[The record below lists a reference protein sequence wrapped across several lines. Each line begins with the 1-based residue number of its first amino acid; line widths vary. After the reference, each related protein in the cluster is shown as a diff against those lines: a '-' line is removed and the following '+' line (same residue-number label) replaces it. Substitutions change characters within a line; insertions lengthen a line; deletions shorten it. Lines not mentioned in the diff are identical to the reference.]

1 MSKNSTRQ
9 LQLRTRA
16 MSVPAY
22 VAALALAGSGALAL
36 AAPAAADEATTDGL
50 HVVDGRL
57 VEADGS
63 DLVLR
68 GINHAHTWYT
78 HELQSF
84 EDIKGTGA
92 NAVRV
97 VLSSGDQW
105 TRNDPADVARV
116 VRECDVNRLVCAL
129 EVHDTTG
136 YGDEYAPAAVSLD
149 RAVDYWE
156 DLYPTL
162 AGTEDRILVNIGNE
176 PIGNGPIA
184 DEWAAQTSAA
194 VQRLRDIGYEHTI
207 VVDAP
212 NWGQDWS
219 RTMYSQAQQVFD
231 ADPDANVVFS
241 VHMYEVY
248 GDGAVVTDYL
258 EHFVDAGLPLIVG
271 EFGPAHHGND
281 VDEDT
286 ILAESRRLG
295 LGWFGWSWSGNSGGV
310 EDLDLVQGFDPA
322 SPSLWGE
329 RLVSGPDGI
338 AETSHEASVFASRT
352 DGCSAEL
359 EVQYRWPG
367 GYQGQVR
374 VEFDGEPVS
383 TWTTSWGVP
392 AGSELVQT
400 WHGALSVD
408 GGTATVAAE
417 SWNAHVPAGGTI
429 TYGFS
434 GRGDAPVL
442 APVVD
447 CSAS

>member
-1 MSKNSTRQ
+1 MTTNTARWVHALTAS
-9 LQLRTRA
+9 
-16 MSVPAY
+16 
-22 VAALALAGSGALAL
+22 AATLAAIGAGALAL
-36 AAPAAADEATTDGL
+36 APAATASPAPDGL
-50 HVVDGRL
+50 HVQDGRL

-68 GINHAHTWYT
+68 GVNHAHTWYP

-84 EDIKGTGA
+84 ADIKATGA

-105 TRNDPADVARV
+105 TRNDPDDVGRV
-116 VRECDVNRLVCAL
+116 VRECDANRLVCAL

-156 DLYPTL
+156 DLYPVL
-162 AGTEDRILVNIGNE
+162 AGTEDRVLVNIGNE
-176 PIGNGPIA
+176 PIGNGSISE
-184 DEWAAQTSAA
+184 EWASRTSDA
-194 VQRLRDIGYEHTI
+194 VQRLREIGYEHTI

-212 NWGQDWS
+212 NWGQDWT
-219 RTMYSQAQQVFD
+219 RTMYAEAQEVFD
-231 ADPDANVVFS
+231 ADPEANVVFS

-248 GDGAVVTDYL
+248 GDGATVTDYL
-258 EHFVDAGLPLIVG
+258 EHFVDAGLPLVVG

-286 ILAESRRLG
+286 ILAETRRLG

-310 EDLDLVQGFDPA
+310 EDLDLVHDFDPA
-322 SPSLWGE
+322 QPSSWGT
-329 RLVSGPDGI
+329 RLFDGPDGI
-338 AETSHEASVFASRT
+338 RETSHEAAVFADRA
-352 DGCSAEL
+352 DGCTAEL
-359 EVQYRWPG
+359 EIQYRWPG

-374 VEFDGEPVS
+374 VDFDGGPVS
-383 TWTTSWGVP
+383 SWSTSWRVP

-400 WHGALSVD
+400 WHGALAVEDGLASV
-408 GGTATVAAE
+408 VAE
-417 SWNAHVPAGGTI
+417 SWNASVPAGGTI

-434 GRGDAPVL
+434 ARGDAPVL
-442 APVVD
+442 APLVN
-447 CSAS
+447 CSAR